1 MSTMITF
8 AANNEFFR
16 KRKRV
21 HKACDSC
28 KKRRKRCV
36 HTFDVEE
43 PALHPDSS
51 SASNSFPAQP
61 VPPGAQR
68 ANAAPT
74 SAAGSYD
81 APAPGFPE
89 PDHAARLLG
98 PDDARLAPGSR
109 FIGYASPEAVLRGH
123 IREQGSKCGGWV
135 PATPDD
141 EPEPSPSAR
150 DHSED
155 GADAGR
161 ASSESGASRLDKAL
175 RAYLDAVG
183 VNVVPPQRH
192 VDFLLGIYFEY
203 VHPLLPL
210 VDQRHFYTRRS
221 AGEQSTMLLQAIS
234 LVASRHEC
242 ARSHL
247 YLSSDPSYL
256 LEPREYA
263 RQLYAALLAGL
274 NANLEEDRI
283 TLIQILTLM
292 SLYSEGVDGA
302 DRASMHLV
310 QAIHHAH
317 TIGLQF
323 GRQRNVPKGESTE
336 KIFWCLWSLDK
347 LNASMNGRPQY
358 MNERDNQLEN
368 WTARPEQ
375 RRTPFGIWLQL
386 AGILDRVIEL
396 YRPGC
401 DSRVTG
407 LENDFPGFE
416 DIIGDGGDKL
426 RGPIVAALELFYH
439 AVAMLSHKSRSIT
452 DPVRSTPSFVR
463 QSLSAVRVISIL
475 SHEFPDDLPP
485 LPMVPYTL
493 ALAMSV
499 AYRQYRRSKLQGHK
513 NRAKEDLK
521 TCCSLLNKLRAT
533 WWCAGCMADL
543 GAAALS
549 KAEKA
554 EQRNNGI
561 LAVGAAADETTTN
574 PLARIKPSSAFR
586 SEQPVTPSSDDVSNG
601 NTTAPTTA
609 KERGDEAQSPTSST
623 VRNLLNNMSSAVPQ
637 MMAGGQPQH
646 AVSSERSEQT
656 RMTTATTAS
665 TAADFNSNESP
676 DWLNFDNAFENM
688 DTLLGSSGADLSNE
702 LLRGFNWDL
711 EEFSG

>member
-1 MSTMITF
+1 
-8 AANNEFFR
+8 
-16 KRKRV
+16 
-21 HKACDSC
+21 
-28 KKRRKRCV
+28 
-36 HTFDVEE
+36 
-43 PALHPDSS
+43 
-51 SASNSFPAQP
+51 
-61 VPPGAQR
+61 
-68 ANAAPT
+68 
-74 SAAGSYD
+74 
-81 APAPGFPE
+81 
-89 PDHAARLLG
+89 
-98 PDDARLAPGSR
+98 
-109 FIGYASPEAVLRGH
+109 
-123 IREQGSKCGGWV
+123 
-135 PATPDD
+135 
-141 EPEPSPSAR
+141 
-150 DHSED
+150 
-155 GADAGR
+155 
-161 ASSESGASRLDKAL
+161 
-175 RAYLDAVG
+175 
-183 VNVVPPQRH
+183 
-192 VDFLLGIYFEY
+192 
-203 VHPLLPL
+203 
-210 VDQRHFYTRRS
+210 
-221 AGEQSTMLLQAIS
+221 MLLQAMS
-234 LVASRHEC
+234 LVSSRHES
-242 ARSHL
+242 ARVHL
-247 YLSSDPSYL
+247 YLSSDPNYL

-263 RQLYAALLAGL
+263 RKLYAALVAGV

-283 TLIQILTLM
+283 TLIQILALM

-358 MNERDNQLEN
+358 MHDRDNQLEN
-368 WTARPEQ
+368 WTARPDQ

-485 LPMVPYTL
+485 LPIVPYAL

-543 GAAALS
+543 GSAALS

-554 EQRNNGI
+554 EQHSSSSNTNRTAVATDEASSNNNNNNNNN
-561 LAVGAAADETTTN
+561 N
-574 PLARIKPSSAFR
+574 PLAGTRPSSAFR
-586 SEQPVTPSSDDVSNG
+586 GDGGGGEPATPSSDDVANIR
-601 NTTAPTTA
+601 NANAEERDAQTTTTTTT
-609 KERGDEAQSPTSST
+609 PN
-623 VRNLLNNMSSAVPQ
+623 VRSLLNNMSSAVPQ

-656 RMTTATTAS
+656 PAS
-665 TAADFNSNESP
+665 TSGAEFNNNESP

-688 DTLLGSSGADLSNE
+688 DTLLGSSGADLSSE
-702 LLRGFNWDL
+702 LLRGFNW
-711 EEFSG
+711 EFGEFPG